1 MLDAGELGDDVG
13 VVGGEVAEAAEDLEG
28 FCTLGFGEED
38 AGGLGG
44 EEDADTPD
52 YGGGEL
58 QAGGELPLEARAGM
72 VFRDAVVEEEAEDD
86 AELLAAGV
94 LEGE

>member
-1 MLDAGELGDDVG
+1 MLDAGEFSDDVG
-13 VVGGEVAEAAEDLEG
+13 VVGREVAEATKDLEG
-28 FCTLGFGEED
+28 FCAPGFGEEE

-44 EEDADTPD
+44 EEDSDAPD
-52 YGGGEL
+52 YGGDEL
-58 QAGGELPLEARAGM
+58 QTRGELPLEVRAG
-72 VFRDAVVEEEAEDD
+72 VVLCDAVVEEEAEDD